1 MRESHTLYKHTE
13 VTHALLY
20 VQTKLFSLHGFN
32 AGFISCA
39 TCSVGRVTA
48 AVTQNRSD
56 LELPT
61 YAMTTDG
68 PVGKDHLLD
77 FNNSN
82 SIENK
87 LDEFTYTAEH

>member
-1 MRESHTLYKHTE
+1 M
-13 VTHALLY
+13 THALLY

-48 AVTQNRSD
+48 AVAQNRSN

-61 YAMTTDG
+61 FYLYFVCAINAMTTDG

-87 LDEFTYTAEH
+87 QNEFTCTAEH